1 MTNLWLGPTLTAM
14 NGLLKLEEGWDTFG
28 GAKINPSRAMD
39 ALVFLLATM
48 RDDTPTPS
56 VVPTSSGGVQI
67 EWSVNGINLEI
78 EFVREGKIGYLY
90 ENPPTYDGGF
100 RKDAISLK
108 NLVDALCEG
117 V

>member
-1 MTNLWLGPTLTAM
+1 MTEHWLAPTLSAM
-14 NGLLKLEEGWDTFG
+14 ADILKLKENWDSYHAPPIDPLRVMQVLEF
-28 GAKINPSRAMD
+28 
-39 ALVFLLATM
+39 LVAVM